1 VQVRSGAPVDPQAFF
16 TEDSLAHR
24 SLIASAGGRVGA
36 ALGILF
42 GIVALVSDVPTG
54 WRLLGLAGA
63 AITAGAGLGLQAC
76 SGRIPIRAMDALS
89 VCGVSVILLGGALQP
104 QYRTVIPAVLLVF
117 GMVQFAIRRWQSWVF
132 HVVIHGVG
140 YALVITTSPRD
151 EALPARWVAVMAAV
165 ASSGLFVRWLVDR
178 IRELIVEE
186 QEARAA
192 ADAAAAELRT
202 VDEAK
207 SAFLARMSHE
217 LRTPLNAVLGF
228 ADVLRDGLAGSLG
241 DRERGYVDDIADS
254 GRHLLALVDDVLDL
268 SAVESGVLE
277 LKPEP
282 CEIGP
287 LLHDAARMVRER
299 SQRAGVEVRVEDH
312 WQGGEVAID
321 VRRIRQVLVNLLDN
335 AVRFT
340 PSGGSVVLRSV
351 PDVRTGALRIDVR
364 DTGIGIAAEHLERIF
379 GAYQQVEDRR
389 DGTGL
394 GLALARHIAELH
406 GGSLQVDSRPGVGST
421 FTLALPLRPAVHRR
435 RPVVDDATEGVSRP
449 RSGDAFLDRGSAANG
464 ALIGAIGAAFCLV
477 AGAVGPVVALLAPGT
492 LRARLAVVLL
502 CLAAAA
508 SVPLQRRMAQRLT
521 STPVDA
527 IGGSGILMI
536 AGMSA
541 FDQPLDDV
549 LPLLYAWVIG
559 VSFALWST
567 RRGLLQI
574 IAVGVAHGAVLL
586 VKGAGTPELVH
597 WIGTMAMVLITG
609 AIVNW
614 LAEML
619 RAIAR
624 SEREARLTSEAM
636 TAELAAA
643 SQHKSDFLAGMS
655 HELRTPLNAIIGFS
669 DVLLEPGV
677 AELTDQQRSYVADI
691 ADAGRH
697 LLALIND
704 ILDLAKLQAGRLE
717 LRVELVAVPALV
729 EEVLAGVRAEASR
742 RQVALAA
749 DVDADLP
756 LVTADPGRL
765 EQALSKL
772 VSNAVHFTGA
782 GGRVEIAATH
792 DDERLRLE
800 VRDTGR
806 GVAPEDRGRIFE
818 AFQQAEPGGERGEGA
833 GLGLAVA
840 EALVQLHGG
849 EISLESEPDRGS
861 TFTVHL
867 PLPMTAAELAEVVS

>member
-1 VQVRSGAPVDPQAFF
+1 
-16 TEDSLAHR
+16 
-24 SLIASAGGRVGA
+24 
-36 ALGILF
+36 
-42 GIVALVSDVPTG
+42 
-54 WRLLGLAGA
+54 
-63 AITAGAGLGLQAC
+63 
-76 SGRIPIRAMDALS
+76 
-89 VCGVSVILLGGALQP
+89 
-104 QYRTVIPAVLLVF
+104 
-117 GMVQFAIRRWQSWVF
+117 
-132 HVVIHGVG
+132 
-140 YALVITTSPRD
+140 
-151 EALPARWVAVMAAV
+151 
-165 ASSGLFVRWLVDR
+165 VDR

-299 SQRAGVEVRVEDH
+299 SQRAGVQVRVEDH

-586 VKGAGTPELVH
+586 VKDAGTTELVH

>member
-1 VQVRSGAPVDPQAFF
+1 MRSGAPVDPQAFF
-16 TEDSLAHR
+16 DEDSVAHR
-24 SLIASAGGRVGA
+24 RLIATAGGRVGA

-42 GIVALVSDVPTG
+42 GIVALVADVPTE

-63 AITAGAGLGLQAC
+63 AITAGAGLGLQGEA
-76 SGRIPIRAMDALS
+76 GRIPLRAMDTLS
-89 VCGVSVILLGGALQP
+89 VAGVSVILLGGALQP
-104 QYRTVIPAVLLVF
+104 GYRVVIPAVLLVF
-117 GMVQFAIRRWQSWVF
+117 GMVQFAIRRWQSWAF
-132 HVVIHGVG
+132 HILIHGIG
-140 YALVITTSPRD
+140 YSLVITTAPRD
-151 EALPARWVAVMAAV
+151 EAIPARWVAVMAAV

-186 QEARAA
+186 QGARGA
-192 ADAAAAELRT
+192 ADAAAAELRV

-207 SAFLARMSHE
+207 SDFLARMSHE

-228 ADVLRDGLAGSLG
+228 ADVLRDGLAGGLG
-241 DRERGYVDDIADS
+241 DREHGYVDDIADS

-282 CEIGP
+282 SEVN
-287 LLHDAARMVRER
+287 LLLRDASRMVRER
-299 SQRAGVEVRVEDH
+299 SQRAGVDVRVEDH
-312 WQGGEVAID
+312 WAGGEVVID

-351 PDVRTGALRIDVR
+351 PDVRTGSLRIDVC

-379 GAYQQVEDRR
+379 GAYQQVGDGR

-406 GGSLQVDSRPGVGST
+406 GGSLKVDSRPGVGST
-421 FTLALPLRPAVHRR
+421 FTVVLPLRPDLHRR
-435 RPVVDDATEGVSRP
+435 RSAVDAPAEDVARS

-464 ALIGAIGAAFCLV
+464 ALIGTIGAAFCLV
-477 AGAVGPVVALLAPGT
+477 AGAVGPLVALLTPGS
-492 LRARLAVVLL
+492 LRARLAVALL

-536 AGMSA
+536 AGLSA

-574 IAVGVAHGAVLL
+574 AAVGVAHGAVLL
-586 VKGAGTPELVH
+586 MKDAGTPGLVH

-609 AIVNW
+609 AVVSW

-624 SEREARLTSEAM
+624 SEREARLASEAM

-677 AELTDQQRSYVADI
+677 AELTDQQRAYVADI

-697 LLALIND
+697 LLSLIND

-867 PLPMTAAELAEVVS
+867 PLPLAAAALAEVRS

>member
-1 VQVRSGAPVDPQAFF
+1 MQVRSGAPVDPQAFF
-16 TEDSLAHR
+16 VEDSPAHR
-24 SLIASAGGRVGA
+24 SLIASAGARVGV
-36 ALGILF
+36 ALGVLF
-42 GIVALVSDVPTG
+42 ALVALVAEVSVS

-63 AITAGAGLGLQAC
+63 AITAGAGLGLQRFA
-76 SGRIPIRAMDALS
+76 GRVPIRFMDALS
-89 VCGVSVILLGGALQP
+89 FSGVSVILLGCALQP
-104 QYRTVIPAVLLVF
+104 AFRVVLPAVLLVF
-117 GMVQFAIRRWQSWVF
+117 GMVQFAIRRWQSWLC
-132 HVVIHGVG
+132 HVVVHGAG
-140 YALVITTSPRD
+140 YALVIRTAPRD
-151 EALPARWVAVMAAV
+151 QALPARWVAVMAAV

-192 ADAAAAELRT
+192 AEVAAAELRS
-202 VDEAK
+202 VDQAK

-228 ADVLRDGLAGSLG
+228 ADVLRDGLAGPLG

-268 SAVESGVLE
+268 SAVESGILQLE
-277 LKPEP
+277 PGP
-282 CEIGP
+282 CDIGP
-287 LLHDAARMVRER
+287 LLRDACRMVRER
-299 SQRAGVEVRVEDH
+299 SERAGVQVRVEDGWH
-312 WQGGEVAID
+312 GGTITLD
-321 VRRIRQVLVNLLDN
+321 VRRVRQVLVNLLDN

-340 PSGGSVVLRSV
+340 PAGGTVVLRSGH
-351 PDVRTGALRIDVR
+351 DVRTGSLRIDVR

-379 GAYQQVEDRR
+379 GAYQQVEPRR

-394 GLALARHIAELH
+394 GLPLARHITELH

-421 FTLALPLRPAVHRR
+421 FTVTLPRHPTDGHRAV
-435 RPVVDDATEGVSRP
+435 PDAPSEGARL
-449 RSGDAFLDRGSAANG
+449 RSGDAFLDRGSVANG
-464 ALIGAIGAAFCLV
+464 SLIGAIGAAFCLV
-477 AGAVGPVVALLAPGT
+477 AGAVGPVVALLSPGPV
-492 LRARLAVVLL
+492 RMRLAVVVL

-508 SVPLQRRMAQRLT
+508 SVPIQRRLAQRLT

-527 IGGSGILMI
+527 IGGSGIVMI
-536 AGMSA
+536 ALLSA
-541 FDQPLDDV
+541 FDQQLDDV

-559 VSFALWST
+559 VTFALWST
-567 RRGLLQI
+567 RRGLFQI
-574 IAVGVAHGAVLL
+574 AAVGVAHGITLL
-586 VKGAGTPELVH
+586 TKGNGTDGLVH
-597 WIGTMAMVLITG
+597 WVGIMAMVLVTG
-609 AIVNW
+609 ALVNW
-614 LAEML
+614 LAEIL

-624 SEREARLTSEAM
+624 SEREARLASEAL

-867 PLPMTAAELAEVVS
+867 PLPLTAAELAEAVS